1 MERQTLSHTIVNCL
15 QDAPAPIVEEILCML
30 STTFNRTYGT
40 LHEMKLIPDIAKV
53 AKIMRQNNPRHR
65 GKNLVILFG

>member
-1 MERQTLSHTIVNCL
+1 MTNIVTYNSELPARCT
-15 QDAPAPIVEEILCML
+15 APIVEEILCVL

-53 AKIMRQNNPRHR
+53 AKIMRQNYPRHR
-65 GKNLVILFG
+65 GKNLVILFC